1 MKTHNYDIF
10 KISKKNRPIMNRHVK
25 TLAESIKRHGYFYS
39 KPITVTPDFVITDG
53 QHRYMACKELNYP
66 IVYEI
71 DNIDENESMV
81 ILNSTS
87 SNWTLKEFIHHYA
100 ERNIKFYVDLKEFM
114 QTNTILHQS
123 ATIDIYI
130 GDNSSS
136 QAKKIRKGEPMTVN
150 KNLNETLDLV
160 LFFKDKL
167 NFWDSTHFVRALINF
182 VSSSEKKYIDK
193 LKKNAFGI
201 IQCAK
206 VEQYITMFN
215 KLTRKKIK

>member
-1 MKTHNYDIF
+1 MKTENYDIF
-10 KISKKNRPIMNRHVK
+10 KISKKNRPIMNSHVK
-25 TLAESIKRHGYFYS
+25 TLAESIKKHGYFYS
-39 KPITVTPDFVITDG
+39 KPITVTPDFIITDG
-53 QHRYMACKELNYP
+53 QHRYEACKQLNLP

-114 QTNTILHQS
+114 KTNAILHQS

-130 GDNSSS
+130 GDNLSKIP
-136 QAKKIRKGEPMTVN
+136 KKIRKGEPMGVN
-150 KNLNETLDLV
+150 KKLNETLDLV

-167 NFWDSTHFVRALINF
+167 DFWDSTHFIRALINF
-182 VSSSEKKYIDK
+182 VLSSEEKYIDK

-215 KLTRKKIK
+215 KLIRKK